1 MRIDGAA
8 SPRNLAVIGSDLPLR
23 FLSASVLAAIAFL
36 GAWLGGIPAAVVTA
50 AATVIVH
57 LEWTRITE
65 GAYPRALPFVA
76 ATAIAVLT
84 AGAGSILIGIAL
96 AGLVAVVA
104 ALSSGG
110 VWRPAGVLYAA
121 AFAIPLLAL
130 RQSPELGFVVILFL
144 FLVVAMTDTGAL
156 LAGRLIGGPKL
167 WPRVSPKK
175 TWAGAIGGLVGA
187 VATGIV
193 VAALAG
199 LPITPMLIV
208 VTLLLGLACEAG
220 DLFESSVKRRFGAK
234 DSGNIIP
241 GHGGLMDRVDGLV
254 FAGVAAALIGLLH
267 AGPDDLA
274 GGLLSW

>member
-1 MRIDGAA
+1 VRIDGAA

-36 GAWLGGIPAAVVTA
+36 GAWLGGIPAAIVAA
-50 AATVIVH
+50 AATLIVH
-57 LEWTRITE
+57 VEWARITE
-65 GAYPRALPFVA
+65 GAYARALPFVA

-84 AGAGSILIGIAL
+84 AGAGYILIGIAL
-96 AGLVAVVA
+96 AGLVAVIA
-104 ALSSGG
+104 GISGG
-110 VWRPAGVLYAA
+110 GAWRPAGVVYAA

-130 RQSPELGFVVILFL
+130 RQSPELGFVVIVFL

-175 TWAGAIGGLVGA
+175 TWAGAAGGLAGA
-187 VATGIV
+187 VVTGIA
-193 VAALAG
+193 VAAAAG
-199 LPITPMLIV
+199 LPVTLMLIV
-208 VTLLLGLACEAG
+208 VTLVLGLACEAG

-254 FAGVAAALIGLLH
+254 FAGVAAALIGFLH
-267 AGPDDLA
+267 AGPDNLA

>member
-8 SPRNLAVIGSDLPLR
+8 SPRNLAVIASDLPLR

-36 GAWLGGIPAAVVTA
+36 GAWLGGLPAAVVTA
-50 AATVIVH
+50 AATVIIH

-65 GAYPRALPFVA
+65 GTYARALPFVA

-84 AGAGSILIGIAL
+84 AGAGYTFTGIAL
-96 AGLVAVVA
+96 AGLTAVIA
-104 ALSSGG
+104 AMSSGE
-110 VWRPAGVLYAA
+110 VWRPVGVVYAA

-130 RQSPELGFVVILFL
+130 RQSPELGFIVIVFL

-175 TWAGAIGGLVGA
+175 TWAGAAGGLVGA
-187 VATGIV
+187 VVTGIA
-193 VAALAG
+193 VAAAAD
-199 LPITPMLIV
+199 LPITPMLV
-208 VTLLLGLACEAG
+208 VVMLVLGFACEAG
-220 DLFESSVKRRFGAK
+220 DLFESFVKRRFGAK

-274 GGLLSW
+274 GGLLLW